1 MSLAKR
7 PDEIYYKNYGHN
19 CDTSN
24 YNKDNMDPLKQ
35 QKVLVKEEYLEE
47 LNRVVKSYKNRKVER
62 D

>member
-7 PDEIYYKNYGHN
+7 PDEIYYKNYGHS

-35 QKVLVKEEYLEE
+35 QKVLVKEEYLEK